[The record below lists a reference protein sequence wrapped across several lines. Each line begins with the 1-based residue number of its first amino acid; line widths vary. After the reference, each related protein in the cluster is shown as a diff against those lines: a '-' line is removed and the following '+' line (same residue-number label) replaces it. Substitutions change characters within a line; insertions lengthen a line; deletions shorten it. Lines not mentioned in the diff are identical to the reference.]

1 MNIIYCLRQL
11 VRDRTT
17 SYDLI
22 ITGLVDE
29 WFISG
34 IREK

>member
-1 MNIIYCLRQL
+1 MNILL
-11 VRDRTT
+11 SEAAGRDRTT

-22 ITGLVDE
+22 ITGAVCD